1 MMGDLTG
8 KVCLVTGAARG
19 IGRAVAERLAA
30 DGATVY
36 ATGRSTESLQK
47 WVDECPDRDRLIV
60 RQFDVTDSA
69 AAKALIME
77 IKKEQGGLDVLV
89 NNAAIERNERIGMIS
104 RAGLAEMFE
113 TNVFGLIDLLQ
124 LAARIMQRVGKGS
137 IINITSRVGER
148 GGAGQLAYAAS
159 KGAVIAATKSAAKEL
174 ATSGIRVNAVSPGL
188 TDTDMYRD
196 VPEEKM
202 AERLRNICMG
212 RLAKPEEIAN
222 AVAFLASD
230 RSEFIS
236 GQIINVDGCTII

>member
-1 MMGDLTG
+1 
-8 KVCLVTGAARG
+8 
-19 IGRAVAERLAA
+19 
-30 DGATVY
+30 
-36 ATGRSTESLQK
+36 
-47 WVDECPDRDRLIV
+47 
-60 RQFDVTDSA
+60 VTDAA

-124 LAARIMQRVGKGS
+124 LAARIMQRAGKGS

-174 ATSGIRVNAVSPGL
+174 ASSGIRVNAVSPGL